1 MASGKNKESKSGRVP
16 EKLAVYLSQME
27 ADDRALLE
35 AIFQTALL
43 EAHEIEVLDL
53 WDHKE
58 FPVSYWILLLTG
70 VNQEEEMVIASAL
83 LSWQAFFA
91 KHSARL
97 LCIQSSERNEFRCCS
112 SFFEI
117 VNYPALIFSD
127 SPDMENFVK
136 IEPELLFNLATQ
148 KGGLQRFLAKL
159 HSLIEN
165 TDTLSEIRAKL
176 LTEKFW
182 SALKI
187 VYSEVKS
194 FVSFSAKKEL

>member
-1 MASGKNKESKSGRVP
+1 MASGKNKESQGGRVP
-16 EKLAVYLSQME
+16 EKLAIYLAQME
-27 ADDRALLE
+27 ADERALLE

-43 EAHEIEVLDL
+43 EAHEIQVLDL
-53 WDHKE
+53 WDRKE
-58 FPVSYWILLLTG
+58 LPVTYWILLLTG
-70 VNQEEEMVIASAL
+70 VNQEEELVIANTL

-91 KHSARL
+91 KNSARL

-112 SFFEI
+112 VFFEV
-117 VNYPALIFSD
+117 VNCPALIFSD
-127 SPDMENFVK
+127 TPDMESFVK
-136 IEPELLFNLATQ
+136 IEPELLFTLANQ
-148 KGGLQRFLAKL
+148 KGGLQRFLTKL

-165 TDTLSEIRAKL
+165 GDTLSEIRAKL

-187 VYSEVKS
+187 AYNEVKS